1 MKVAFLTLSH
11 NTGMYYGL
19 IRMFRDN
26 GHEITVFTPT
36 YEGKNNIVT
45 KDGIR
50 ILNFKSLPMLNIG
63 IIRKGIANLLF
74 PFLSVYGAKQL
85 LKKDN
90 KFDLILSTTPPIAFY
105 KLVSFL
111 KKTNTK
117 AIFYLILRD
126 IHPEGAKFVG
136 LHKYK
141 LIYNYFRS
149 IERKLYS
156 LADYI
161 GCMSPGNIHFIEDRN
176 PELNKGKLRELPNWE
191 NCVKYSDPI
200 SDIKTKYQLENKF
213 IVIYGG
219 NMGIPQGLDIVLELA
234 AAKKHLKDVLFL
246 FVGKGTERR
255 KLEDKA
261 KEMDL
266 ENVRFMDFIP
276 REDYNDLIK
285 ISDIGLI
292 SLHKDLP
299 IPNIPSKTLGYFV
312 NKVPILASI
321 DFITDYGEY
330 IIETSNSGLWS
341 YATDLEKLSSNF
353 DTLYEDN
360 TLRKNMGENGY
371 QYFLRN
377 FTTDK
382 AYNEIMES
390 YYSKNG
396 Y

>member
-11 NTGMYYGL
+11 NSSMYYGL
-19 IRMFRDN
+19 IQMFKEN
-26 GHEITVFTPT
+26 GHEVTVFTPT
-36 YEGKNNIVT
+36 YKGKSNIVT

-74 PFLSVYGAKQL
+74 PFLSVYAAKRL
-85 LKKDN
+85 LKKES

-105 KLVSFL
+105 KLVGFL
-111 KKTNTK
+111 KKKNKK

-141 LIYNYFRS
+141 LIYNYFRN
-149 IERKLYS
+149 IEKKLYE

-161 GCMSPGNIHFIEDRN
+161 GCMSPGNIRFIEERN
-176 PELNKGKLRELPNWE
+176 PQLKKGKLRMLPNWE
-191 NCVKYSDPI
+191 NKVEYSEPI
-200 SDIKTKYQLENKF
+200 LDIKEKYQLENKF

-234 AAKKHLKDVLFL
+234 VSKKHLKDVVFL
-246 FVGKGTERR
+246 FVGKGTERGR
-255 KLEDKA
+255 LENKV

-266 ENVRFMDFIP
+266 ENVRFMGFIP
-276 REDYNDLIK
+276 REDYDDLLK
-285 ISDIGLI
+285 VSDIGLI
-292 SLHKDLP
+292 SLHKDVP

-321 DFITDYGEY
+321 DFVTDYGDY
-330 IIETSNSGLWS
+330 IIEASNSGLWS
-341 YATDLEKLSSNF
+341 YATDFEKFSSNF
-353 DTLYEDN
+353 DILYKDK
-360 TLRKNMGENGY
+360 TLRIKMGESGY
-371 QYFLRN
+371 QYFLEN

-390 YYSKNG
+390 YYLKNG
-396 Y
+396 D